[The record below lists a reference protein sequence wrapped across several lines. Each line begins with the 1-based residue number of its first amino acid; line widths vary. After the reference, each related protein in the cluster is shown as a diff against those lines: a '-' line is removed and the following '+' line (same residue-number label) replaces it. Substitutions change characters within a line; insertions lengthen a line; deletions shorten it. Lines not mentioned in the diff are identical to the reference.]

1 MAVQSAEDVGETVV
15 HVANKSSFH
24 TENAYI
30 SSRFREEAGCFFEI
44 LKKINMKRNFI
55 LAVLPLLAVSCANSS
70 VEEKT
75 AKFNDDI
82 DSIVE
87 AYREDISELQA
98 DTTLTQAQFKE
109 AASEVAENAQEKLNK
124 LCIKTIKKN
133 RNNSLGVE
141 ALKNVYYELEADELE
156 EIISSLGEE
165 NQEDEFVVGLKKGL
179 AAKKT
184 TAEGCMFV
192 DFEVDGVKFS
202 DYVGKGK
209 YVLVDFWASWCG
221 PCKAEIPNI
230 ADVYHKYAGEDFDV
244 LSVAVWDKPED
255 SIAAASAH
263 GVVWNQI
270 INAQQVPT
278 ELYGIDGIPMIMLF
292 APDGTI
298 LKRDLRGEAI
308 EEAVKQALGR

>member
-1 MAVQSAEDVGETVV
+1 M
-15 HVANKSSFH
+15 NK
-24 TENAYI
+24 
-30 SSRFREEAGCFFEI
+30 
-44 LKKINMKRNFI
+44 KFI
-55 LAVLPLLAVSCANSS
+55 LAVLPLLAVACANTS

-75 AKFNDDI
+75 AKFNEDVDK
-82 DSIVE
+82 IVE
-87 AYREDISELQA
+87 AYRDKITSLQA
-98 DTTLTQAQFKE
+98 DTTLSREQFSE
-109 AASEVAENAQEKLNK
+109 AAEEVVENAQEQLNK
-124 LCIKTIKKN
+124 LCLKTIKKN
-133 RNNSLGVE
+133 RNNALAVE
-141 ALKNVYYELEADELE
+141 ALKNVYYELDPDELE
-156 EIISSLGEE
+156 DVIASLGEE
-165 NQEDEFVVGLKKGL
+165 NQGDEFVQQIKKSIS
-179 AAKKT
+179 AKKT
-184 TAEGCMFV
+184 TAAGCMLV
-192 DFEVDGVKFS
+192 DFEIDGVKFS

-255 SIAAASAH
+255 TVAAASAH

-270 INAQQVPT
+270 INAQKVPT

-308 EEAVKQALGR
+308 EAAVKEALGR

>member
-1 MAVQSAEDVGETVV
+1 MAVQSAEAAEVTVV
-15 HVANKSSFH
+15 HVASRSSFH

-30 SSRFREEAGCFFEI
+30 SSRFRDEADCFFEI
-44 LKKINMKRNFI
+44 LKKVNMKRNII
-55 LAVLPLLAVSCANSS
+55 LAVLPLLAVACANSS

-75 AKFNDDI
+75 AKFNDDV

-87 AYREDISELQA
+87 AYREKISDLQA
-98 DTTLTQAQFKE
+98 DTTLTHEQFRE
-109 AASEVAENAQEKLNK
+109 AATEVAENAQDKLNK

-133 RNNSLGVE
+133 RNNALGVE
-141 ALKNVYYELEADELE
+141 ALKNVYYELDPDELE
-156 EIISSLGEE
+156 DVIASLGEE
-165 NQEDEFVVGLKKGL
+165 NQNDEFVVNLKKGI

-192 DFEVDGVKFS
+192 DFEVDGVKLS

-292 APDGTI
+292 SPDGTI

-308 EEAVKQALGR
+308 EAAVKEALGR

>member
-1 MAVQSAEDVGETVV
+1 MADAGLTVAP
-15 HVANKSSFH
+15 VANRSSFH

-30 SSRFREEAGCFFEI
+30 SSRFRQKPAALIFNN
-44 LKKINMKRNFI
+44 KKSIPMNKKFI
-55 LAVLPLLAVSCANSS
+55 LAVLPLLAVACANTS

-75 AKFNDDI
+75 AKFNEDVDK
-82 DSIVE
+82 IVE
-87 AYREDISELQA
+87 AYRDKITSLQA
-98 DTTLTQAQFKE
+98 DTTLSREQFSE
-109 AASEVAENAQEKLNK
+109 AAEEVAENAQEQLNK
-124 LCIKTIKKN
+124 LCLKTIKKN
-133 RNNSLGVE
+133 RNNALAVE
-141 ALKNVYYELEADELE
+141 ALKNVYYELDPDELE
-156 EIISSLGEE
+156 DVIASLGEE
-165 NQEDEFVVGLKKGL
+165 NQGDEFVQQIKKSIS
-179 AAKKT
+179 AKKT

-192 DFEVDGVKFS
+192 DFEIDGVKFS

-255 SIAAASAH
+255 TVAAASAH

-270 INAQQVPT
+270 INAQKVPT

-308 EEAVKQALGR
+308 EDAVKEALGR